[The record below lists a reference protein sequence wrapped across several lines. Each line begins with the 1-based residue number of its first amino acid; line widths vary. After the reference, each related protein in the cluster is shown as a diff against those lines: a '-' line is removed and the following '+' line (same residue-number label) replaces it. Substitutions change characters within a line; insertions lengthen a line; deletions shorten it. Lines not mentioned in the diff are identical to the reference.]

1 MVSLLR
7 QCGRWGVSLLLIT
20 ALASCGMFSRSD
32 PRTDPAPLTEYDAAI
47 SANIAWSVDIG
58 SGSAYS
64 FAPHQVEGT
73 IYAATPSGSVL
84 SVDASSGSVN
94 WRTSTEKRLSAGVG
108 SDGTTTAV
116 ATARSEVIAFDRN
129 GKEKWTARATS
140 DVYIPP
146 VVGDDVVVVRSGDY
160 RIQAFDADDGD
171 LLWSVQRPGPALAL
185 KTSMGMMLLDGIL
198 ISGLPNGKFIAI
210 DIYSGMVQWEG
221 SVGSAQG
228 ATDLDRIS
236 DVVGSPQLQGPLLCG
251 TSYQGQTACFD
262 ISQGGDRQWSA
273 KVYSGTGIASDS
285 QQLYLPDRRSDVVAL
300 ALENGEQ
307 RWQQQALRNRQ
318 LAAPAVTSEAVAVGD
333 LEGYVH
339 FLSRADGQLLGR
351 LDLGGGAI
359 VSPLLGL
366 EKDVVVQT
374 GNGKLVRVSLN

>member
-1 MVSLLR
+1 MVNLHR
-7 QCGRWGVSLLLIT
+7 RVAYWGVTLLVVV

-47 SANIAWSVDIG
+47 SANTAWSVDIG
-58 SGSAYS
+58 SGAAYS
-64 FAPHQVEGT
+64 FAPVQVGDR
-73 IYAATPSGSVL
+73 IFAATPSGAVV
-84 SVDASSGSVN
+84 SVDAGSGSVN
-94 WRTSTEKRLSAGVG
+94 WRTTTDRRLSAGVG

-116 ATARSEVIAFDRN
+116 ATARGEVIALDRD
-129 GKEKWTARATS
+129 GKEKWSAQATS

-160 RIQAFDADDGD
+160 RIQAFDVDDGE

-185 KTSMGMMLLDGIL
+185 KTSMGMILLDGIL

-210 DIYSGMVQWEG
+210 DTYSGMVQWEG

-236 DVVGSPQLQGPLLCG
+236 DVVGTPQLQGPLLCG

-262 ISQGGDRQWSA
+262 ISRGGDRQWSA
-273 KVYSGTGIASDS
+273 KTYSGTGIASDS
-285 QQLYLPDRRSDVVAL
+285 RQVYLPDRRSDVVAL
-300 ALENGEQ
+300 ALDNGEQ

-339 FLSRADGQLLGR
+339 FLSRSSGELLGR
-351 LDLGGGAI
+351 IALGGGAI